1 MVITVGGVPVPV
13 MGEPIELTGTN
24 VQNNPNIGSF
34 TAYELWEAG
43 TDIGRA
49 VKENTTGTTNKFT
62 EAFVPGGRIS
72 LIDSGELVVSAAYD
86 GPTGDP
92 GAKGKVVDWNIIHY
106 SGETAEDFNHG
117 TVDIVPGQTGGQTYM
132 RYAETECRWTAVAY
146 KYTNSTLNDNQKVMN
161 YKVYATF
168 KSTTINTSSGSES
181 VSYDQD
187 ANPILISLAYWN
199 GVHNTFLRL
208 EGSPDPDPDEPPF
221 DPSTPMD
228 YDPVI
233 DDTSDLISIP
243 SDPTI
248 GISNAGWVHV
258 YSPSTGGLVNFGAWL
273 FPNPELPSSADPTE
287 IVNYLLLLCQTLAN
301 SRLIDYIL
309 DCHIIPVSP
318 QVGSSQDIKVGGR
331 TAVGISAP
339 VVTSDY
345 INVSCGSLNIH
356 EYFSGFQDYIT
367 TAHLYLPFI
376 GFVDVL
382 PEYWQSGTI
391 SVDYK
396 FNVIDGSFMVYIRS
410 ASSKSQL
417 AGSVIAQYSGNA
429 CMHIPITGINYSN
442 MVSGLVG
449 AAVAAQG
456 GKTASS
462 VLGSAYSAANTLANG
477 GTMVQSNGYNS
488 TAAMLGVRYP
498 YLCIERPVPSIP
510 ARYARDKGYPTNI
523 TTALSGVTGFTTIE
537 DIDLFGIPLTQGELE
552 ELRGLLKE
560 GVYF

>member
-1 MVITVGGVPVPV
+1 MVPVYPQV
-13 MGEPIELTGTN
+13 EEFTSTN
-24 VQNNPNIGSF
+24 VTANPSITSPVWSDAYNEGTKIGDSF
-34 TAYELWEAG
+34 QFHAAQGAG
-43 TDIGRA
+43 TSCNVIGGHTPLHDNGQLI
-49 VKENTTGTTNKFT
+49 VSNNYSTSTN
-62 EAFVPGGRIS
+62 
-72 LIDSGELVVSAAYD
+72 L
-86 GPTGDP
+86 GPT
-92 GAKGKVVDWNIIHY
+92 KTVD
-106 SGETAEDFNHG
+106 
-117 TVDIVPGQTGGQTYM
+117 VDIVHQSGQT
-132 RYAETECRWTAVAY
+132 AESFYSGSFDLIAGVDPTTGNYDYEREYRWIALPF
-146 KYTNSTLNDNQKVMN
+146 KWTNSSLPDEQKVTN
-161 YKVYATF
+161 YKIFSVYKQIRKTI
-168 KSTTINTSSGSES
+168 STGDEQITY
-181 VSYDQD
+181 SYFG
-187 ANPILISLAYWN
+187 NPIILNFAY
-199 GVHNTFLRL
+199 HNKNHSTDLHL
-208 EGSPDPDPDEPPF
+208 DENPGPDPDDPPF

-273 FPNPELPSSADPTE
+273 FPNPELPSTADPTE

-309 DCHIIPVSP
+309 DCHIIPVTP
-318 QVGSSQDIKVGGR
+318 QVGGSQDIKVGGR

-449 AAVAAQG
+449 AAIAAQS

-462 VLGSAYSAANTLANG
+462 VLGSVYSAANTVANG
-477 GTMVQSNGYNS
+477 GTMMQSNGYNS

-523 TTALSGVTGFTTIE
+523 TTALSGVTGFTIIE
-537 DIDLFGIPLTQGELE
+537 DIDLSGIPLTQGELE